1 MISKVITGKTFEGTC
16 RYICSNENRSIILE
30 TEGVRGQHYKLMAA
44 DFEDQRSLRP
54 SLGKA
59 VFHSILSFHPTEKID
74 DTRLVEIAKE
84 YLQKMGIADTQF
96 SITKHTD
103 QNHPHL
109 HVIANLVNNKGETI
123 KDNWIGLR
131 GKKVAQ
137 QLTIQYGLIQAIG
150 ENLELTHLERLNE
163 KEANK
168 YVIYKT
174 ILEKLPLSKNLDDL
188 KVKLKKDGMETL
200 YKYKG
205 ETNELQ
211 GISFRV
217 GNYKYKGSEVDRQFS
232 VKNLERLLQQQQQ
245 HIPKFNQ
252 ILTLL
257 SKEDKTNQIDL
268 ERDYQYKNESIL
280 VQLIKPEYSS
290 RQLPSQWQMN
300 QKTKKKK
307 SRELHL

>member
-16 RYICSNENRSIILE
+16 RYICSNENRAMVLE
-30 TEGVRGQHYKLMAA
+30 TEGVRGHHYKLMAA

-54 SLGKA
+54 SLTKA
-59 VFHSILSFHPTEKID
+59 VFHAILSFHPTEKIED
-74 DTRLVEIAKE
+74 ARLVEIAKE
-84 YLQKMGIADTQF
+84 YLKKIGITDTQY

-103 QNHPHL
+103 RNHPHL
-109 HVIANLVNNKGETI
+109 HVIANLVNNRGETI

-137 QLTIQYGLIQAIG
+137 QLTIKYGLKQAVG
-150 ENLELTHLERLNE
+150 KNLELTHLERLNE

-168 YVIYKT
+168 YVIYKA
-174 ILEKLPLSKNLDDL
+174 ILEKLPVSKNLDDL
-188 KVKLKKDGMETL
+188 KVKLQKDSIETL

-205 ETNELQ
+205 QTNELQ

-217 GNYKYKGSEVDRQFS
+217 GEYKYKGSEIDRQFS
-232 VKNLERLLQQQQQ
+232 VKNLERVLQQQQ

-252 ILTLL
+252 IQPSL
-257 SKEDKTNQIDL
+257 SKEDKTNQIDWQT
-268 ERDYQYKNESIL
+268 DHQHKNESIL
-280 VQLIKPEYSS
+280 EQLLKPEYSS
-290 RQLPSQWQMN
+290 GQLPSQWQMN

-307 SRELHL
+307 SRGFHL